1 MVEESNVS
9 LVNSVPEDL
18 VSKKLATTCSNGHFL
33 SRDKEWEKGH
43 WLGNRG
49 RWEGGGGQT
58 NLWNRLIAS
67 TKGHTPDVTRLQETT
82 KKDGAAE
89 EMVAR
94 HWLEGGLGGGES
106 FINSE

>member
-1 MVEESNVS
+1 M
-9 LVNSVPEDL
+9 
-18 VSKKLATTCSNGHFL
+18 
-33 SRDKEWEKGH
+33 
-43 WLGNRG
+43 G
-49 RWEGGGGQT
+49 RGGGQT